1 MWNRDKL
8 IYFSRIVRF
17 FANSRIMPNGNEDV
31 DNLLVKPIRRL
42 VAAVENDEKKEWS
55 ILSEQTLGIIADV
68 AGEIW
73 YAIDNRT
80 DIRDALSNESIEIP
94 MKYKTELFDTYYIP
108 TDEPMTWQFLH
119 TLAGRISRDCQSEY
133 GKKE

>member
-8 IYFSRIVRF
+8 IYFSKIIRF
-17 FANSRIMPNGNEDV
+17 YANSRIMPIGNEDV
-31 DNLLVKPIRRL
+31 ESLLVKPIKRL
-42 VAAVENDEKKEWS
+42 VEAVENDEKKEWA
-55 ILSEQTLGIIADV
+55 ILSEQTLDIIADV

-80 DIRDALSNESIEIP
+80 DIRDALPKESIEIP
-94 MKYKTELFDTYYIP
+94 LRYKSELFDSYYIP
-108 TDEPMTWQFLH
+108 SDEPMTWQFLH
-119 TLAGRISRDCQSEY
+119 TLAGRISRDCQGEY

>member
-8 IYFSRIVRF
+8 IYFSKIIRF
-17 FANSRIMPNGNEDV
+17 YVNSRIMPIGNEDV
-31 DNLLVKPIRRL
+31 ESLLVKPIKRL
-42 VAAVENDEKKEWS
+42 VEAVENDEKKEWA

-80 DIRDALSNESIEIP
+80 DIRDALPKESIEIP
-94 MKYKTELFDTYYIP
+94 LKYKSELFDSYYIP
-108 TDEPMTWQFLH
+108 SDEPMTWQFLH
-119 TLAGRISRDCQSEY
+119 TLAGRISRDCQGEY

>member
-8 IYFSRIVRF
+8 IYFSKIIRF
-17 FANSRIMPNGNEDV
+17 YANSRIMPIGNEDV
-31 DNLLVKPIRRL
+31 ESLLVKPIKRL
-42 VAAVENDEKKEWS
+42 VEAVENDEKKEWA
-55 ILSEQTLGIIADV
+55 ILSEQTLNIIADV

-80 DIRDALSNESIEIP
+80 DIRDALPKESIEIP
-94 MKYKTELFDTYYIP
+94 LRYKSELFDSYYIP
-108 TDEPMTWQFLH
+108 SDEPMTWQFLH
-119 TLAGRISRDCQSEY
+119 TLAGRISRDCQGEY